1 MSTDLLFE
9 HFDTFATAP
18 DGIARLREMIL
29 QLAVQG
35 KLGTQDENDEP
46 ASVLLE
52 RLKKSEKIN
61 KKCKST
67 KIDESQEED
76 FPYLIP
82 KNWIWIKFNE
92 IVIDVQSGFA
102 CGERDSRGIVQLRMN
117 NINPR
122 GDFIWD
128 KILRVPFDEVLKQKY
143 ELKSGDVVFN
153 NTNSLELVGKSGL
166 FKGFTEPIV
175 YSNHFTRLR
184 FDESSIDPA
193 YVTIWLHYQWN
204 SKIFE
209 KICNKW
215 IGQAAVNGTK
225 LLTFLFPLPPTAEQH
240 RIVEKVDRLMSLCDE
255 LEVKQQRK
263 RAGCLKLGN
272 ASLAGLQN
280 AESPEEFERLWAQ
293 VCDAFE
299 LILDCPENVDILRQT
314 ILQLAVQGRLVR
326 QDPDDEPGITLI
338 EKIRRERKQQVKGRK
353 IEFQQP
359 LASIKEKKITYSIPA
374 TWIWIR
380 LGETI
385 ESMANGIYKPEI
397 FYSNDGIACLRMYN
411 INSGEINFKNLKK
424 MELTD
429 REIDQ
434 YLLKKGDLLVNR
446 VNSRELVGKAA
457 VIPDLQEPMIFES
470 KNIRVRFNN
479 HLILPDFVNILFQTK
494 DVLQSWQGKAKQT
507 CGQASVSQP
516 QIAEIYTPLPPLAE
530 QYRIVEK
537 VKTMMVLLDKLEKRL
552 KEGFNIQ
559 NRLAE
564 AFVIDID
571 YLN

>member
-9 HFDTFATAP
+9 HFDTLATAP
-18 DGIARLREMIL
+18 DGIERLRELIL
-29 QLAVQG
+29 QLALQG
-35 KLGTQDENDEP
+35 KLGTQDERDEP
-46 ASVLLE
+46 ASILSSRINQNRKQLIDNRSISKSRNLPEIDLE
-52 RLKKSEKIN
+52 E
-61 KKCKST
+61 
-67 KIDESQEED
+67 
-76 FPYLIP
+76 IP
-82 KNWIWIKFNE
+82 FQIPENWIWLRLDDIGHNWGQKEPDNIFTY
-92 IVIDVQSGFA
+92 IDVTA
-102 CGERDSRGIVQLRMN
+102 INKEKGI
-117 NINPR
+117 I
-122 GDFIWD
+122 GDD
-128 KILRVPFDEVLKQKY
+128 VNILRPEEAPSRARKIVRKGTVIYSTVRPYLLNIAIVDK
-143 ELKSGDVVFN
+143 DFN
-153 NTNSLELVGKSGL
+153 P
-166 FKGFTEPIV
+166 EPIV
-175 YSNHFTRLR
+175 STAFAVIHPFEGISNRYLFYYLR
-184 FDESSIDPA
+184 SKPFIEYVESQMTGMAYPA
-193 YVTIWLHYQWN
+193 INDVKFHMGLIP
-204 SKIFE
+204 
-209 KICNKW
+209 
-215 IGQAAVNGTK
+215 VP
-225 LLTFLFPLPPTAEQH
+225 PLAEQH
-240 RIVEKVDRLMSLCDE
+240 RIVEKVDRLMALCDE
-255 LEVKQQRK
+255 LEALQQQE
-263 RAGCLKLGN
+263 RAGCLKLGK

>member
-255 LEVKQQRK
+255 LEAKQQQE
-263 RAGCLKLGN
+263 RAGCLKLGT
-272 ASLAGLQN
+272 ASLVGLQN
-280 AESPEEFERLWAQ
+280 VESPEEFERLWAQ
-293 VCDAFE
+293 VCDAFD
-299 LILDCPENVDILRQT
+299 LILDCPENVGVLRQT
-314 ILQLAVQGRLVR
+314 ILRLAVQGKLGT
-326 QDPDDEPGITLI
+326 QDERDEPADVLLDDIRKEKARSIKNGKPQKEKPLKFVNGTDLPFKIPNKWVWTYFGKITFN
-338 EKIRRERKQQVKGRK
+338 RDGERK
-353 IEFQQP
+353 P
-359 LASIKEKKITYSIPA
+359 LEKAVRATRHGAYDYYGASGVIDTVDDYLFDKPLLLI
-374 TWIWIR
+374 
-380 LGETI
+380 GEDG
-385 ESMANGIYKPEI
+385 AN
-397 FYSNDGIACLRMYN
+397 
-411 INSGEINFKNLKK
+411 
-424 MELTD
+424 
-429 REIDQ
+429 
-434 YLLKKGDLLVNR
+434 LVNR
-446 VNSRELVGKAA
+446 STPIAFIAHGKFW
-457 VIPDLQEPMIFES
+457 V
-470 KNIRVRFNN
+470 NN
-479 HLILPDFVNILFQTK
+479 HAH
-494 DVLQSWQGKAKQT
+494 VLDGISFEFLRYL
-507 CGQASVSQP
+507 
-516 QIAEIYTPLPPLAE
+516 EIYINSINLQPYITGMAQPKMNQAKMNSIPVPLPPLAE
-530 QYRIVEK
+530 QERIIAK
-537 VKTMMVLLDKLEKRL
+537 VDALMALCNHLDVRL
-552 KEGFNIQ
+552 KERADLQGKYANTMIKQ
-559 NRLAE
+559 VNAE
-564 AFVIDID
+564 VK
-571 YLN
+571 